1 MVIGVAVPATCSLVS
16 HNFCLVVSQLPA
28 QVATGVHRNRFTSR
42 TDKASH
48 AITSYLYKM
57 NTYFFLS
64 FRLSLSIS
72 VRRSLS

>member
-28 QVATGVHRNRFTSR
+28 QVSAHRNRFTSR

-48 AITSYLYKM
+48 AIYQLPIQDAHL
-57 NTYFFLS
+57 FLS
-64 FRLSLSIS
+64 LFPPVSLYL
-72 VRRSLS
+72 RQT